1 MAVVIGQDKSTSIAA
16 NVATV
21 LVVKFLSKLCI
32 IKEKQL
38 ASILLCYCFPQ
49 SNHVF
54 KVGKKK
60 EWLIV
65 ELSSKSTMGYC
76 RSSARWLHISC
87 MASGSFFH
95 LLRTSTLILPSAI
108 DNRLIVDFV
117 SKLNM
122 VFHQLLVSIIAV
134 YFCFKVV
141 KVIANPYLLLSLLC
155 SLLQLLFMISR
166 SLQLIASAASRS
178 LLRLE
183 LNMAIASGF
192 AEFIAIAFCEV
203 ATFIAVASFRSRSSS
218 QLFAWF
224 VGFSSWQ
231 WLLQVCWINCG
242 LFLWVVSCC
251 DSKLWTMR
259 AERSVVVVVKLSRVI
274 HLNS

>member
-1 MAVVIGQDKSTSIAA
+1 MVVVIDGDKSTSMVA
-16 NVATV
+16 NEATA
-21 LVVKFLSKLCI
+21 LVVKFLSKLDI

-192 AEFIAIAFCEV
+192 AEFIAIAFREV
-203 ATFIAVASFRSRSSS
+203 ASRSFITFVCMICGVQFMAMAFCEFAEQIAISS
-218 QLFAWF
+218 CELCCVVIQ
-224 VGFSSWQ
+224 S
-231 WLLQVCWINCG
+231 CG
-242 LFLWVVSCC
+242 RCKQSAV
-251 DSKLWTMR
+251 
-259 AERSVVVVVKLSRVI
+259 LS
-274 HLNS
+274 LS